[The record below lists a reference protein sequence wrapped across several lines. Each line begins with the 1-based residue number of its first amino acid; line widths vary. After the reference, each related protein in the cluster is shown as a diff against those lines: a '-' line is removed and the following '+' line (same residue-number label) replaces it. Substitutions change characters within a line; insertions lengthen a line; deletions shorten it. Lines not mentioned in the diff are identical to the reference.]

1 MSRPTSASSENT
13 RTVVGWK
20 AGMGARLRA
29 EPEVGSESGR
39 VWMVE
44 TVIWESMDGIRGCK
58 ATVAQRTMTDHM
70 NRIISKNRKAEK
82 KLGLLEKSGCGA
94 PFLKQN
100 LEAAR
105 RHKRLFS

>member
-1 MSRPTSASSENT
+1 MGVN
-13 RTVVGWK
+13 GWDQR
-20 AGMGARLRA
+20 MQ
-29 EPEVGSESGR
+29 S
-39 VWMVE
+39 
-44 TVIWESMDGIRGCK
+44 DC
-58 ATVAQRTMTDHM
+58 AQRTMTDHM